1 MVVSIIKNI
10 QIKTVLLVL
19 LIVTLILNI
28 ILLSV
33 IFNPKPAPS
42 INYPLLSLNTTS
54 YNQNDLIIRFMDLR
68 NMLRQKYLP
77 YGDNFSLYFEYLPT
91 GVSITIN
98 EKKEFSP
105 ASLIKVPLA
114 IAYYNHLE
122 DDHITKDS
130 VVAVSQEDLDP
141 LYGSLWKKGA
151 GYQLPLS
158 QVVKIMLVE
167 SDNTAMKVLSRYVPS
182 QAYEDLYN
190 GLDLSFEDGN
200 KFIVTAKS
208 YVSILKSLYYSSILS
223 KKDSQLILNYLAH
236 ATDRD
241 FLPSGLPD
249 NVTVAHKIGIN
260 QKENIYQDCGV
271 IYLPRRPY
279 ALCVIVHSDKETARN
294 TISEVSRTIYN
305 YVSMAI
311 PPPNPDE
318 TNR

>member
-1 MVVSIIKNI
+1 
-10 QIKTVLLVL
+10 
-19 LIVTLILNI
+19 
-28 ILLSV
+28 
-33 IFNPKPAPS
+33 
-42 INYPLLSLNTTS
+42 
-54 YNQNDLIIRFMDLR
+54 
-68 NMLRQKYLP
+68 MLRQKYMP

-130 VVAVSQEDLDP
+130 VVSVSPEDLDP

-158 QVVKIMLVE
+158 QFVKIMLVE

-208 YVSILKSLYYSSILS
+208 YVSILKSLYYSAILS
-223 KKDSQLILNYLAH
+223 KKDSQLLLNYLAH
-236 ATDRD
+236 ATDND
-241 FLPSGLPD
+241 LLPSGVPN

-260 QKENIYQDCGV
+260 QKENIYQDCGI
-271 IYLPRRPY
+271 IYLPHRPY
-279 ALCVIVHSDKETARN
+279 ALCVIVHSDKESARN
-294 TISEVSRTIYN
+294 TISEASKTIYN
-305 YVSMAI
+305 YVSTTM
-311 PPPNPDE
+311 PPSNPDE